1 MQRNKQKFHGFR
13 IGGGGGGEGV
23 RVQKVCEIFKFA
35 ILADGNQAPSS
46 DVLEHLNHT
55 LLL

>member
-13 IGGGGGGEGV
+13 IGRGGEGV
-23 RVQKVCEIFKFA
+23 GVQKVCEIFKFA
-35 ILADGNQAPSS
+35 ILADGNQTPSS
-46 DVLEHLNHT
+46 DVLENLNHT

>member
-13 IGGGGGGEGV
+13 IGRGGGEGV
-23 RVQKVCEIFKFA
+23 GVQKVCEIFKFA